1 MSDRAVMTDINGDW
15 IFGGEDYYQTACG
28 PLRTDGVAEL
38 KEHGDIE
45 TIMHVLWREDEL
57 GDRPYDEETLN
68 RLREEICD
76 MTLEEFEGQMR
87 YAIWTAGDPAFVEDD
102 KFEKSRERRLGL

>member
-28 PLRTDGVAEL
+28 PLRMDGVADL

-57 GDRPYDEETLN
+57 GDKSEETLA
-68 RLREEICD
+68 RLREEIRE
-76 MTLEEFEGQMR
+76 MTVDEFQEQMQ
-87 YAIWTAGDPAFVEDD
+87 YAIWTAGDPGYMEDYRY
-102 KFEKSRERRLGL
+102 EKHRDRNLGI

>member
-1 MSDRAVMTDINGDW
+1 MSDRAVMTDSNGDW

-57 GDRPYDEETLN
+57 GDKSEETLA
-68 RLREEICD
+68 RLREEISE
-76 MTLEEFEGQMR
+76 MTVDEFQEQMQ
-87 YAIWTAGDPAFVEDD
+87 YAIWTAGDPGYMEDYRY
-102 KFEKSRERRLGL
+102 EKQRDRALGI